1 MIKNFEIF
9 NYEDSYRAIGVCLAA
24 NIPVILWGDPGQGK
38 TKVIEHFAEQQNR
51 RLETVLASIREP
63 QDFIGL
69 PALRHE
75 AMEYYA
81 PAWAK
86 RLKLEDRAGI
96 IFFDEVNTAPPSVQ
110 AALLRV
116 CLEKVVGE
124 LQLDDETRIIAAA
137 NPASIAADGWDLALP
152 LANRFC
158 HLSWMLPASIV
169 AEGFSKSWPV
179 FELPNLAEADFA
191 ASIAEEKIIVA
202 GFLIANQD
210 LATVLPTAAIDQGG
224 SFPTPRSWEM
234 AVRASAAVT
243 CLNLSENIRRLLL
256 NGCVGDVAAR
266 TYLAYRSAKDLPN
279 PEDLIAN
286 PDLEI
291 PTRADI
297 LYVVGSSLLHALR
310 TNNTP
315 ERWRQVEKFIL
326 RLFKMK
332 LPDIAISIHRHWS
345 GLVSAGESQSP
356 EMSRLI
362 APFVKIS
369 KRQ

>member
-1 MIKNFEIF
+1 MLNNFETF

-24 NIPVILWGDPGQGK
+24 NIPVILWGNPGQGK
-38 TKVIEHFAEQQNR
+38 TKVIEHFAEQQKR

-69 PALRHE
+69 PALKNDG
-75 AMEYYA
+75 MEYYA

-86 RLKLEDRAGI
+86 RLDLEERAGI

-124 LQLDDETRIIAAA
+124 LQLDNETRIIAAA
-137 NPASIAADGWDLALP
+137 NPALIAADGWDLALP

-158 HLSWMLPASIV
+158 HLNWMLPASIV
-169 AEGFSKSWPV
+169 AEGFSQGWPI
-179 FELPNLAEADFA
+179 FEIPSLVEEDFA
-191 ASIAEEKIIVA
+191 ATIVEEKIIIA
-202 GFLIANQD
+202 GFLLANQEMV
-210 LATVLPTAAIDQGG
+210 TTLPTAAVDQGG
-224 SFPTPRSWEM
+224 SFPTPRSWEL
-234 AVRASAAVT
+234 AVKASAAVT
-243 CLNLSENIRRLLL
+243 CLNLNENIRRVLIT
-256 NGCVGDVAAR
+256 GCVGGTAAR
-266 TYLAYRSAKDLPN
+266 TYLAYRGSQDLPN
-279 PEDLIAN
+279 PEDIIAN

-332 LPDIAISIHRHWS
+332 LPDIAVSIHRHWS

-356 EMSRLI
+356 EISRLI

-369 KRQ
+369 KQ